1 MLPEALLFS
10 QGLSFLHQG
19 QPGKHQQLPVS
30 LAEVGEK
37 TSRINCKREGLV
49 LYVNTRFEL
58 SALLHSVPEPSLS
71 LLHLVPDPLLEGEK
85 TQKVIFS
92 LLFLPHQKA
101 IISWTS
107 QPCLSSCLFNCTKSR
122 SSQ

>member
-92 LLFLPHQKA
+92 LGCHKNYFYMKG
-101 IISWTS
+101 IE
-107 QPCLSSCLFNCTKSR
+107 
-122 SSQ
+122 

>member
-49 LYVNTRFEL
+49 L
-58 SALLHSVPEPSLS
+58 
-71 LLHLVPDPLLEGEK
+71 
-85 TQKVIFS
+85 
-92 LLFLPHQKA
+92 
-101 IISWTS
+101 
-107 QPCLSSCLFNCTKSR
+107 
-122 SSQ
+122 

>member
-85 TQKVIFS
+85 NAKGHFLPWLSQE
-92 LLFLPHQKA
+92 LFLL
-101 IISWTS
+101 T
-107 QPCLSSCLFNCTKSR
+107 CLCAEAS
-122 SSQ
+122 